1 MTTSDVLFGLGPS
14 TSNGPRRFT
23 RTEAAVAAGLAAVL
37 VLVVATFAVVGRPAT
52 ATRAAAFGGSVV
64 IDDTRGGPVVVDLAD
79 GAATLRLTGVAAQV
93 GATSEADVAAVPLA
107 NGTLLVNRTTGTV
120 NFVDPDELVVA
131 PSGAGVALPGPPGA
145 TAAAVFPDGDHAYV
159 ARLAPGAT
167 SLSLVSRSTV
177 AQLSRPGRGTS
188 SPPAVLAAGVTVA
201 TATTGVLAGGPG
213 QAVAAGGDLWALVR
227 SAGGTVHL
235 VQIVPAGAGRPLAV
249 TDRGAVVGVTATG
262 NAPVPP
268 APQLSAAPVLA
279 ALGSSAAA
287 PLPSASGGA
296 AGGSA
301 AAGSGSGGTGGTAAG
316 AAAPAA
322 AQGGAGTSGARSV
335 ALATATSI
343 RLLARAPASQAP
355 VVATVPFA
363 ARAVTAIVPVRSD
376 VGGVLFAYRTTAGW
390 FLVGIRTGSGRRIGP
405 VAVTGPRSTGF
416 AGAIGAGAGATRTT
430 RTGAGAAGTVAGPA
444 RGTAAVGAHSAP
456 VDLVDPVVADGA
468 IYTLVAAVGGTE
480 ASPAAAPATTTRPT
494 MVRID
499 PSTGR
504 ASVLAVGADTS
515 GAYPLVGPAEQPDW
529 AHEEIIADGPRVVI
543 DDPDAELAVV
553 VHTNQADV
561 ATTIDKG
568 SAVDINPSAP
578 AGDQVLPGGGPGGTP
593 GSGSGGAASHRV
605 PKTTAASQL
614 VDAALACRTSQQKPN
629 VPQVAQPQAA
639 THAVLL
645 SWTYPLIDPEDCA
658 PSSYT
663 VTATGVGGVPDPV
676 PPTVEVTGQTSLEF
690 TGLRSSSTYQ
700 FVVTAYIGHNSTSAP
715 PVAAT
720 TNAEGPNAAASVT
733 ARGDGSTGWHV
744 QWTPCQHQCV
754 STEPAATW
762 TVTAFACSGSYLGTA
777 PTLQVPASQD
787 QVTVPFTA
795 SPGSLG
801 ASLRFTVQPVGAN
814 GLLGDPTST
823 PSCSQGWRAPD
834 ATAIHL
840 DAAEP
845 PPNGPTASATLTVTP
860 PPGIA
865 DVTVYGSDTTDFVF
879 AVGGVAQPPTTQ
891 ASAVFP
897 GLQPG
902 TSYATQV
909 TVYPAGHP
917 QAAVVIAGPPVAPT
931 VPWPGDLS
939 VSTSTTVQSFVSGQ
953 LTATVHDAFGGVPP
967 GTPMGLA
974 AAGSIVCDNEETQVP
989 ALAVQRGPG
998 TDGTVT
1004 IGLSAASGD
1013 FGGACTL
1020 ALSLTEPATNVHGG
1034 PSPTLQTPFTV
1045 PDRGVISATWDP
1057 APSFPYSASP
1067 QVAVTATGNAGA
1079 VTGWT
1084 ATVVSPSGC
1093 TVSATSPRPDGTVRL
1108 DLGSCQAAVL
1118 TAMRNA
1124 GQTQMPFDAVVEVAW
1139 SGLAALG
1146 PQFETLQL
1154 PAVTLVEPGSTAT
1167 AAPSPGSS
1175 GSGSSGSGSSGS
1187 GSSSPGSSGSGSSS
1201 TGSSSTGS
1209 SGSGSSGSGSS
1220 STGSS
1225 GSGSSGSGSSGSGS
1239 SSTGSSSTG
1248 SSSTGSSSTG
1258 SSGSGSSG
1266 TGSSST
1272 GSSSTGSSSTG
1283 THHHVDWWLSASAV
1297 P

>member
-1209 SGSGSSGSGSS
+1209 S
-1220 STGSS
+1220 
-1225 GSGSSGSGSSGSGS
+1225 
-1239 SSTGSSSTG
+1239 
-1248 SSSTGSSSTG
+1248 STGSSSTG

>member
-1 MTTSDVLFGLGPS
+1 MTTSDVVLGLGPS
-14 TSNGPRRFT
+14 TSTGPRRFT
-23 RTEAAVAAGLAAVL
+23 RTEAVVAAGLAAVL

-52 ATRAAAFGGSVV
+52 ATRAATFGGSVV
-64 IDDTRGGPVVVDLAD
+64 IDDTRGGPVVVDLAN

-93 GATSEADVAAVPLA
+93 GATSEADVAAVSLA
-107 NGTLLVNRTTGTV
+107 DGTLLVNRTTGTV

-145 TAAAVFPDGDHAYV
+145 TSAIAFPDGDHAYV

-177 AQLSRPGRGTS
+177 AQLSQAGRVT
-188 SPPAVLAAGVTVA
+188 SPPAAVLAAGVKVA

-213 QAVAAGGDLWALVR
+213 QAVAAGGDLWLLVR

-235 VQIVPAGAGRPLAV
+235 VQIVPAGAGRPLGV
-249 TDRGAVVGVTATG
+249 TDRGAVEGVTWPGRT
-262 NAPVPP
+262 PVPP
-268 APQLSAAPVLA
+268 APGAPAAPVLA

-287 PLPSASGGA
+287 PLPSAGSGA
-296 AGGSA
+296 AGSSGTTGSSA
-301 AAGSGSGGTGGTAAG
+301 AGSGAAGSGLGSGSGGTKGTGAN
-316 AAAPAA
+316 AAATAA
-322 AQGGAGTSGARSV
+322 AQGDAGTSGARSV
-335 ALATATSI
+335 ALATAASI
-343 RLLARAPASQAP
+343 RLLVRIPAGQAP

-363 ARAVTAIVPVRSD
+363 ARTVTAIVPVRSD

-405 VAVTGPRSTGF
+405 VAVTGPSGTGF
-416 AGAIGAGAGATRTT
+416 AGATGAGAT
-430 RTGAGAAGTVAGPA
+430 GAAIGAAT
-444 RGTAAVGAHSAP
+444 GTAGGGARSAP
-456 VDLVDPVVADGA
+456 VDLVHPVVADGA
-468 IYTLVAAVGGTE
+468 IYALVASVRGTQ
-480 ASPAAAPATTTRPT
+480 ASPAALPATTTRPT

-504 ASVLAVGADTS
+504 ASVLAVGTDTS

-529 AHEEIIADGPRVVI
+529 AHEEIIAIGPRVVI

-553 VHTNQADV
+553 VRTNQADL

-578 AGDQVLPGGGPGGTP
+578 AGDQVLPGGGPGGAP
-593 GSGSGGAASHRV
+593 GSGSGSAPSHRA
-605 PKTTAASQL
+605 PKTAAASQL

-690 TGLRSSSTYQ
+690 PGLRSSSTYQ
-700 FVVTAYIGHNSTSAP
+700 FVVTAYIGHSSTSAP

-733 ARGDGSTGWHV
+733 ARGNGSTGWHV
-744 QWTPCQHQCV
+744 QWTPCQVQCV

-762 TVTAFACSGSYLGTA
+762 TVTAFACAGSFLGTA
-777 PTLQVPASQD
+777 PALQVPASQD

-801 ASLRFTVQPVGAN
+801 TSLRFTVQPVGAN

-834 ATAIHL
+834 ATGIHL

-860 PPGIA
+860 LPGIA

-879 AVGGVAQPPTTQ
+879 AVGGVAQPPTSQ
-891 ASAVFP
+891 DSAVFP

-902 TSYATQV
+902 TSYSTQV
-909 TVYPAGHP
+909 TVYPTGHP
-917 QAAVVIAGPPVAPT
+917 QAAVVIAGPPVALT
-931 VPWPGDLS
+931 VPWPSDLS

-953 LTATVHDAFGGVPP
+953 LAATVHDAFGGVPA
-967 GTPMGLA
+967 GTPMGLV
-974 AAGSIVCDNEETQVP
+974 AAGSIICGNEETQVP
-989 ALAVQRGPG
+989 AQSVQRGAG
-998 TDGTVT
+998 TDGTIT
-1004 IGLSAASGD
+1004 IGLSASSGD

-1020 ALSLTEPATNVHGG
+1020 DLSLTEPATNVHGG

-1057 APSFPYSASP
+1057 APSFPYSTSP
-1067 QVAVTATGNAGA
+1067 QVAITATGDAGA
-1079 VTGWT
+1079 VSGWT

-1093 TVSATSPRPDGTVRL
+1093 AVSATSPRPDGTVRL

-1118 TAMRNA
+1118 TAMRSA

-1154 PAVTLVEPGSTAT
+1154 PVVTLVEPGSTAT
-1167 AAPSPGSS
+1167 TAPGSGSSGSGSGSSGTGSSGTGSSGSGSSGSGSS

-1187 GSSSPGSSGSGSSS
+1187 GSSS
-1201 TGSSSTGS
+1201 
-1209 SGSGSSGSGSS
+1209 SGSSGSGSS
-1220 STGSS
+1220 STG
-1225 GSGSSGSGSSGSGS
+1225 
-1239 SSTGSSSTG
+1239 
-1248 SSSTGSSSTG
+1248 
-1258 SSGSGSSG
+1258 
-1266 TGSSST
+1266 
-1272 GSSSTGSSSTG
+1272 
-1283 THHHVDWWLSASAV
+1283 THRHVDRWLSASAV